1 MKIFLAGTFL
11 ALSSATTLIFA
22 QLIAPLY
29 DHNQH
34 HFDQEDNNLDQIP
47 IELGF
52 GWHDPHMQGNQPNG
66 PPLLSDILGID
77 RSLSIFAGLGRSVE
91 SIVIS
96 IFFSPL
102 ADLLRLLD
110 WPMRKSTQR
119 YLLLATLHYRVSIEN
134 RGRTKTKR
142 ARSLDMDQR
151 IRYGVRK

>member
-1 MKIFLAGTFL
+1 MKLLLATTFL

-29 DHNQH
+29 DNNQRH
-34 HFDQEDNNLDQIP
+34 HDQEDNNLDQIP

-91 SIVIS
+91 SIVTFRIL
-96 IFFSPL
+96 FP
-102 ADLLRLLD
+102 
-110 WPMRKSTQR
+110 
-119 YLLLATLHYRVSIEN
+119 LLLTYLGYST
-134 RGRTKTKR
+134 GR
-142 ARSLDMDQR
+142 
-151 IRYGVRK
+151 